1 VVHLAGEHPR
11 ELGGAQALLE
21 LRQAAADCVD
31 HAVVLLGGAE
41 LEELLRVVD
50 VARQLL
56 DELDGL
62 LDRRALAV
70 DGLGLL
76 RVVPEAGSERGLVQA
91 IDLVAELRD
100 VKDAPLAS

>member
-1 VVHLAGEHPR
+1 VVHLAGEHAR

-21 LRQAAADCVD
+21 LREAAADLVD
-31 HAVVLLGGAE
+31 DGVVLLGGAE

-50 VARQLL
+50 VPRELL

-62 LDRRALAV
+62 LDRRPLAV
-70 DGLGLL
+70 DGLRLL
-76 RVVPEAGSERGLVQA
+76 RVVPEAGGERGLVQA
-91 IDLVAELRD
+91 IDLVAKLRD